1 MVTKWSINFWDFERV
16 SEPMPEQ
23 SRVEPGSL
31 SGSIPLSPP
40 ELAKGGLSTSMPK
53 ATASSEPISIA
64 SLAARSSEAFKPFDL
79 GKPDMGLAAKLSAV
93 SSRPKDAK
101 AAGGKAESQQQPAE
115 KRRMSSITPE
125 SAKADPAKADA
136 KDMTRAD
143 MTKVETPRMPAG
155 KVTVTPLGER
165 AWEIKGLV
173 PPKQPET
180 ASAAEPAK
188 ADAPKPPKAAASKIS
203 VARLAGTVL
212 SFAASA
218 IRARA
223 KAKNVAAKNVAP
235 KAEAV
240 AKAEAGPKPE
250 TGPKPA
256 AAAMAKVM
264 KGKRQVSALA
274 ASVAVAAIAGAVGG
288 ALATSVMMR
297 TGGDAAASASADP
310 DLQASVTRISGD
322 IETLKANV
330 DQVAKAGQGLMADT
344 GDRLDRLEREQAE
357 TSARVL
363 RLGEGTTDRV
373 RSTPQ
378 SNAMAA
384 VAPVQPRDTTG
395 SVPQSTASA
404 TPTAAAPGQTRA
416 APKADV
422 GRLPILEGWTLRDVS
437 RGGAVIEGKHGFYE
451 VYAGDPVPGLGK
463 VDAIRRQDGRWVV
476 VTTKGLVVQR

>member
-1 MVTKWSINFWDFERV
+1 
-16 SEPMPEQ
+16 MPEQ

-31 SGSIPLSPP
+31 SGSTPLSPP
-40 ELAKGGLSTSMPK
+40 ELAKGGLSTSLPK
-53 ATASSEPISIA
+53 ATAGSEPISIA
-64 SLAARSSEAFKPFDL
+64 SLAAKTSEAFKPFDL
-79 GKPDMGLAAKLSAV
+79 GKPDMGLGGKLSAV

-101 AAGGKAESQQQPAE
+101 AGGKAESQQQPAE
-115 KRRMSSITPE
+115 KRRMSSIAPE
-125 SAKADPAKADA
+125 TAKAEPAKADV
-136 KDMTRAD
+136 KAD

-173 PPKQPET
+173 PPKTPET

-188 ADAPKPPKAAASKIS
+188 PDAPKGTKAPKAAAKFS
-203 VARLAGTVL
+203 VARLAAGTVL
-212 SFAASA
+212 SFAAFAS
-218 IRARA
+218 RA
-223 KAKNVAAKNVAP
+223 AAKLKSAAP
-235 KAEAV
+235 KGETGLKAEA
-240 AKAEAGPKPE
+240 APKPE

-264 KGKRQVSALA
+264 KGKRHVSALA
-274 ASVAVAAIAGAVGG
+274 ASVAVAAIAGALGG

-297 TGGDAAASASADP
+297 SGGDAAASASADP

-322 IETLKANV
+322 VDTLKANV
-330 DQVAKAGQGLMADT
+330 DQIAKAGQGLMNDT

-357 TSARVL
+357 TSARML
-363 RLGEGTTDRV
+363 KFSEGTIDRV
-373 RSTPQ
+373 RSPQ
-378 SNAMAA
+378 NNAMAA
-384 VAPVQPRDTTG
+384 VAPVLPRDTTG
-395 SVPQSTASA
+395 SVTQSAA
-404 TPTAAAPGQTRA
+404 PTAGAQARAA

>member
-1 MVTKWSINFWDFERV
+1 
-16 SEPMPEQ
+16 MPEQ

-31 SGSIPLSPP
+31 SGSTPLSPP
-40 ELAKGGLSTSMPK
+40 ELLAKGGLSTSVPK

-64 SLAARSSEAFKPFDL
+64 SLAAKTSEAFKPFDL
-79 GKPDMGLAAKLSAV
+79 GKPDLGLAGKLSAV
-93 SSRPKDAK
+93 SPRPKDAK
-101 AAGGKAESQQQPAE
+101 GAGGKAESQQQPAE
-115 KRRMSSITPE
+115 KRRMSSIAPE
-125 SAKADPAKADA
+125 TAKADPAKADV
-136 KDMTRAD
+136 KAD

-173 PPKQPET
+173 PPKAPET

-188 ADAPKPPKAAASKIS
+188 TDAPKAPKAPKAAASKFS
-203 VARLAGTVL
+203 AAQLAGAVL
-212 SFAASA
+212 SFAALAS
-218 IRARA
+218 RAGA
-223 KAKNVAAKNVAP
+223 KVKNAAP
-235 KAEAV
+235 KAEA
-240 AKAEAGPKPE
+240 ALKAEAGPKPE

-274 ASVAVAAIAGAVGG
+274 ASVAVAAIAGALGG

-322 IETLKANV
+322 VDTLKANV
-330 DQVAKAGQGLMADT
+330 DQIAKAGQGLMADT

-357 TSARVL
+357 TSARML
-363 RLGEGTTDRV
+363 RFSEGTTDRV
-373 RSTPQ
+373 RSPQ

-384 VAPVQPRDTTG
+384 VAPMQPRDTTG
-395 SVPQSTASA
+395 SVTQSAATAGA
-404 TPTAAAPGQTRA
+404 PAQARAAAPKT
-416 APKADV
+416 DV

>member
-1 MVTKWSINFWDFERV
+1 
-16 SEPMPEQ
+16 MPEQ

-31 SGSIPLSPP
+31 SGSTPPSPT
-40 ELAKGGLSTSMPK
+40 ELAKGGLSTAVPK
-53 ATASSEPISIA
+53 AAAGSEPISIA
-64 SLAARSSEAFKPFDL
+64 SLAAKSAEAFKPFDL
-79 GKPDMGLAAKLSAV
+79 GKPDLAPAARLSAV
-93 SSRPKDAK
+93 SSRPKDGK
-101 AAGGKAESQQQPAE
+101 GAGGKAESQQQPAE
-115 KRRMSSITPE
+115 KRRMSSIVPE
-125 SAKADPAKADA
+125 TAKAEPAKADA
-136 KDMTRAD
+136 KAD

-180 ASAAEPAK
+180 AAAAEPAK
-188 ADAPKPPKAAASKIS
+188 AEAPKGTKLPKAAAAKFSLS
-203 VARLAGTVL
+203 RLAGTVL
-212 SFAASA
+212 SLAAFAS
-218 IRARA
+218 RARA
-223 KAKNVAAKNVAP
+223 KVKNAAP
-235 KAEAV
+235 KGEA
-240 AKAEAGPKPE
+240 ALKAEAGPKPE
-250 TGPKPA
+250 AGAKLETAAKPA
-256 AAAMAKVM
+256 AAATAKLI

-297 TGGDAAASASADP
+297 SGGDAAASAAADP

-322 IETLKANV
+322 MDTLKANV
-330 DQVAKAGQGLMADT
+330 DQIAKAGQGLMTDT

-357 TSARVL
+357 TSARML
-363 RLGEGTTDRV
+363 KFSEGTTDRV
-373 RSTPQ
+373 RSPQ

-384 VAPVQPRDTTG
+384 VAPMLPRDTTG
-395 SVPQSTASA
+395 SVSQSTASA
-404 TPTAAAPGQTRA
+404 TPMAAAPGPARA
-416 APKADV
+416 AAPNGNV
-422 GRLPILEGWTLRDVS
+422 GRLPVLEGWTLRDVS

>member
-1 MVTKWSINFWDFERV
+1 
-16 SEPMPEQ
+16 MPEQ
-23 SRVEPGSL
+23 SRVEPGNL
-31 SGSIPLSPP
+31 SGSTPFSPP
-40 ELAKGGLSTSMPK
+40 ELAKGGLSTAVPK

-64 SLAARSSEAFKPFDL
+64 SLAAKTSEAFKPFDL
-79 GKPDMGLAAKLSAV
+79 GKPDMGLAGKLSAV
-93 SSRPKDAK
+93 SLRPKDAK
-101 AAGGKAESQQQPAE
+101 VAGGKAESQQQPAE
-115 KRRMSSITPE
+115 KRRMSSIAPE
-125 SAKADPAKADA
+125 TAKAEPAKADV
-136 KDMTRAD
+136 KAD

-173 PPKQPET
+173 PPPKAPET

-188 ADAPKPPKAAASKIS
+188 TDAPKAPKAAASKFS
-203 VARLAGTVL
+203 VARLAGSVL
-212 SFAASA
+212 SFAALAS
-218 IRARA
+218 RARA
-223 KAKNVAAKNVAP
+223 KVKNAAP
-235 KAEAV
+235 KGEA
-240 AKAEAGPKPE
+240 ALKAAGPKPE

-274 ASVAVAAIAGAVGG
+274 ASVAVAAIAGAIGG

-297 TGGDAAASASADP
+297 SGGDAAASASADP

-322 IETLKANV
+322 VDTLKANV
-330 DQVAKAGQGLMADT
+330 DQIAKAGQGLMTDA

-357 TSARVL
+357 TSARML
-363 RLGEGTTDRV
+363 KFSEGTTDRV
-373 RSTPQ
+373 RSPQ

-384 VAPVQPRDTTG
+384 VAPMQPRDTTG
-395 SVPQSTASA
+395 SVTQSAATTAGA
-404 TPTAAAPGQTRA
+404 PGQARAAAPKT
-416 APKADV
+416 DV

>member
-1 MVTKWSINFWDFERV
+1 
-16 SEPMPEQ
+16 MPEQ
-23 SRVEPGSL
+23 SRVEPGTL
-31 SGSIPLSPP
+31 SGSTPLSPP
-40 ELAKGGLSTSMPK
+40 ELAQGGLSTSVPK

-64 SLAARSSEAFKPFDL
+64 SLAAKTSEAFKPFDL
-79 GKPDMGLAAKLSAV
+79 GKPDLGLAGKLSAV
-93 SSRPKDAK
+93 SPRPKDAK
-101 AAGGKAESQQQPAE
+101 GAGGKAESQQQPAE
-115 KRRMSSITPE
+115 KRRMSSIAPE
-125 SAKADPAKADA
+125 TAKAEPAKADV
-136 KDMTRAD
+136 KAD

-173 PPKQPET
+173 PPKAPET

-188 ADAPKPPKAAASKIS
+188 TEAPKARKAAASKFS
-203 VARLAGTVL
+203 AAWLAGAVL
-212 SFAASA
+212 SFAAFAS
-218 IRARA
+218 RARA
-223 KAKNVAAKNVAP
+223 KVKNAAP
-235 KAEAV
+235 KGEA
-240 AKAEAGPKPE
+240 ALKAEAGPKPE

-256 AAAMAKVM
+256 AAAMAKM
-264 KGKRQVSALA
+264 MRGKRQVSALA

-297 TGGDAAASASADP
+297 SGGDAAASASADP

-322 IETLKANV
+322 VDTLKANV
-330 DQVAKAGQGLMADT
+330 DQIAKAGQGLMSDT

-357 TSARVL
+357 TSARML
-363 RLGEGTTDRV
+363 KFSEGTTDRV
-373 RSTPQ
+373 RSPQ

-384 VAPVQPRDTTG
+384 VAPIQPRDTTG
-395 SVPQSTASA
+395 SVSAATTAGA
-404 TPTAAAPGQTRA
+404 PGQARAAAPKT
-416 APKADV
+416 DV

>member
-1 MVTKWSINFWDFERV
+1 
-16 SEPMPEQ
+16 MPEQ
-23 SRVEPGSL
+23 SRVEPGTL
-31 SGSIPLSPP
+31 SGSTPLSPP
-40 ELAKGGLSTSMPK
+40 ELAKGGLSTSVPK

-64 SLAARSSEAFKPFDL
+64 SLAAKTSEAFKPFDL
-79 GKPDMGLAAKLSAV
+79 GKPDLGLAGKLSAV
-93 SSRPKDAK
+93 SPRPKDAK
-101 AAGGKAESQQQPAE
+101 GAGGKAESQQQPAE
-115 KRRMSSITPE
+115 KRRMSSIAPE
-125 SAKADPAKADA
+125 TAKAEPAKADV
-136 KDMTRAD
+136 KAD

-173 PPKQPET
+173 PPKAPET

-188 ADAPKPPKAAASKIS
+188 TEAPKARKAAASKFN
-203 VARLAGTVL
+203 AAWLAGAVL
-212 SFAASA
+212 SFAAFAS
-218 IRARA
+218 RARA
-223 KAKNVAAKNVAP
+223 KVKNAAP
-235 KAEAV
+235 KGEA
-240 AKAEAGPKPE
+240 ALKAEAGPKPE

-256 AAAMAKVM
+256 AAAMAKM
-264 KGKRQVSALA
+264 MRGKRQVSALA

-297 TGGDAAASASADP
+297 SGGDAAASASADP

-322 IETLKANV
+322 VDTLKANV
-330 DQVAKAGQGLMADT
+330 DQIAKAGQGLMSDT

-357 TSARVL
+357 TSARML
-363 RLGEGTTDRV
+363 KFSEGTTDRV
-373 RSTPQ
+373 RSPQ

-384 VAPVQPRDTTG
+384 VAPIQPRDTTG
-395 SVPQSTASA
+395 SVSAATTAGA
-404 TPTAAAPGQTRA
+404 PGQARAAAPKT
-416 APKADV
+416 DV

>member
-1 MVTKWSINFWDFERV
+1 
-16 SEPMPEQ
+16 MPEQ
-23 SRVEPGSL
+23 SRVEPGTL
-31 SGSIPLSPP
+31 SGSTPLSPP
-40 ELAKGGLSTSMPK
+40 ELAKGGLSTSVPK

-64 SLAARSSEAFKPFDL
+64 SLAAKTSEAFKPFDL
-79 GKPDMGLAAKLSAV
+79 GKPDLGLAGKLSAV
-93 SSRPKDAK
+93 SPRPKDAK
-101 AAGGKAESQQQPAE
+101 GAGGKAESQQQPAE
-115 KRRMSSITPE
+115 KRRMSSIAPE
-125 SAKADPAKADA
+125 TAKAEPGKADV
-136 KDMTRAD
+136 KAD

-173 PPKQPET
+173 PPKAPET

-188 ADAPKPPKAAASKIS
+188 TEAPKARKAAASKFN
-203 VARLAGTVL
+203 AAWLAGAVL
-212 SFAASA
+212 SFAAFAS
-218 IRARA
+218 RARA
-223 KAKNVAAKNVAP
+223 KVKNDAP
-235 KAEAV
+235 KGEA
-240 AKAEAGPKPE
+240 ALKAEAGPKPE

-264 KGKRQVSALA
+264 RGKRQVSALA

-297 TGGDAAASASADP
+297 SGGDAAASASADP

-322 IETLKANV
+322 VDTLKANV
-330 DQVAKAGQGLMADT
+330 DQIAKAGQGLMSDT

-357 TSARVL
+357 TSARML
-363 RLGEGTTDRV
+363 KFSEGTTDRV
-373 RSTPQ
+373 RSPQ

-384 VAPVQPRDTTG
+384 VAPIQPRDTTG
-395 SVPQSTASA
+395 SVSAATTAGA
-404 TPTAAAPGQTRA
+404 PGQARAAAPKT
-416 APKADV
+416 DV